1 MRKKASLKIQKYLF
15 LQSSVVFTSTP
26 LPNSASTV
34 VGLGAVLRIELT
46 FLALDTVLQQEAAG
60 IVHKKGYFCFLFKIE
75 I

>member
-15 LQSSVVFTSTP
+15 LQSSVVCTSTP

-46 FLALDTVLQQEAAG
+46 FLALDTVLQQEAG
-60 IVHKKGYFCFLFKIE
+60 IVHKKGYFCSLFKIE